1 MEAQR
6 HLIARPPTFQRP
18 YQLKT
23 AEEKKIK
30 AIYGLGHQLNM
41 NMEEFGQ
48 NYIQSQIK
56 RIDVTLLYLKY
67 LFIIFFG
74 HKCRFVQNKYIS
86 FLKKYGFEIYD
97 LIPNMNK

>member
-30 AIYGLGHQLNM
+30 AIYGLGVALISNLSDGGDGDD
-41 NMEEFGQ
+41 NFYDDEFIT
-48 NYIQSQIK
+48 N
-56 RIDVTLLYLKY
+56 LA
-67 LFIIFFG
+67 
-74 HKCRFVQNKYIS
+74 IS
-86 FLKKYGFEIYD
+86 PLSVYASCFKT
-97 LIPNMNK
+97 